1 MADNDVTLGNTFLN
15 SEGANTAV
23 LPDTNE
29 FPSTLLAAN
38 KQIWDEKRQVAAA
51 HQKQIAES
59 AKNLDFTNADMS
71 NADQAAVQGKIGGF
85 RDKYSNNLNALTGQD
100 TVANGK
106 MLNDRGVVNY
116 FIDKGKAD
124 KSVYDNNV
132 KAIQDHP
139 ALYDQQSIDDLNKWY
154 NQPLD
159 SRGNPPVLTTKPT
172 FNTVL
177 DEHDFQAAVK
187 PEPITTGSVNA
198 DGTHTTVTTQKVDPD
213 KFVATVNTM
222 FNNGIQNEGLGETI
236 KRQQVLAK
244 SGQGANPDIP
254 TWDSNNLFGKD
265 GKLKPTGTTKLSD
278 ANPFDVYM
286 YNKQALAKNY
296 VSKDVTAGKDNSA
309 QTDKESDIQASV
321 DATHRMFF
329 DPQIKDSN
337 NYNSAVGGY
346 PLNTTYPAIEKAFT
360 KKITDPENPLKKI
373 DDTPQIFIKNDKN
386 DPSQSRAIL
395 VYSDGSKKEVAPEQI
410 IQADLGVKGKSGR
423 DYSAY
428 MKKINGD
435 GTATYNP
442 VKYQQNSNGNLPLEG
457 TYTQGV
463 EGEEKLPIPINY
475 NHPAPSTTPTTAPKT
490 YLGINGKSY
499 NEHDFSPQE
508 LQKLIDAGKIK
519 VQ

>member
-1 MADNDVTLGNTFLN
+1 MADTDVTVGNSFLN

-71 NADQAAVQGKIGGF
+71 TSDQAAVQGKIGGF

-124 KSVYDNNV
+124 KLVYDNNV

-172 FNTVL
+172 FNPVL

-187 PEPITTGSVNA
+187 PEAITTGSVNT
-198 DGTHTTVTTQKVDPD
+198 DGTHTTVTTQKVDPV
-213 KFVATVNTM
+213 KFTATANTM
-222 FNNGIQNEGLGETI
+222 YNNAVENQGLLETVR
-236 KRQQVLAK
+236 RQQVNAK
-244 SGQGANPDIP
+244 SGSGNNPDIP

-265 GKLKPTGTTKLSD
+265 GKLAPTGTTKLAD

-296 VSKDVTAGKDNSA
+296 VSKDVTAGKDNTGVNAASEDNWA
-309 QTDKESDIQASV
+309 IDYTSGLLNHNVAGKTIQSDDNGKGKDYAFYPTPSTWTETKLDENNQEKKSNIVGVVEAPDGKYYKAHDNEVSV
-321 DATHRMFF
+321 DPKNTNSYQYKTEDVVKPQNEITNPWLQVIIPNTSTQKERDKAALQIWTQHPDEAQKFGVPKPLGLKDNTPTATTNQVSLPKNPTEGQTF
-329 DPQIKDSN
+329 Q
-337 NYNSAVGGY
+337 
-346 PLNTTYPAIEKAFT
+346 T
-360 KKITDPENPLKKI
+360 K
-373 DDTPQIFIKNDKN
+373 
-386 DPSQSRAIL
+386 
-395 VYSDGSKKEVAPEQI
+395 
-410 IQADLGVKGKSGR
+410 
-423 DYSAY
+423 
-428 MKKINGD
+428 D
-435 GTATYNP
+435 GTAIF
-442 VKYQQNSNGNLPLEG
+442 KG
-457 TYTQGV
+457 
-463 EGEEKLPIPINY
+463 
-475 NHPAPSTTPTTAPKT
+475 
-490 YLGINGKSY
+490 GKWV
-499 NEHDFSPQE
+499 
-508 LQKLIDAGKIK
+508 LK
-519 VQ
+519 